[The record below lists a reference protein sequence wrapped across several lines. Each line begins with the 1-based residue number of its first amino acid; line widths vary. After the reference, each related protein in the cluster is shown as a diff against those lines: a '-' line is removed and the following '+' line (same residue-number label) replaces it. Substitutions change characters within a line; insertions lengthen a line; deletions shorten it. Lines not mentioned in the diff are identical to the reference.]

1 MGLNKENV
9 KWYDS
14 GHTITNLIIATIF
27 IILLGSQS
35 FIQGET
41 WSLAGSII
49 NHNSIYFLVLIYFLS
64 LKFSSGRKY
73 FNYFNIYL
81 IIIYGISCVTSFINL
96 VQGYSLI
103 SVLSFTIEF
112 VLLIYLIHT
121 LLRDTSFWKDFKLN
135 ESPFNELTNEWLFY
149 CILVV
154 GMFLLAVKLISIEE
168 LKGVIVSILDFVY
181 YVLIGRYLFLY
192 REYLDNKKIDSDNTG
207 NFDSIRENIKDT
219 VKTAKDKV
227 DDVLE
232 KTDIDEKIIDLKDK
246 VVSGV
251 NDVLDKTDIDEK
263 LVEAKDKAVTSI
275 DGVLNKNKVVEKT
288 EKNAT
293 NKSSKRTSKNTKK
306 ED

>member
-1 MGLNKENV
+1 MDLNKEKV

-14 GHTITNLIIATIF
+14 GHTITNIIIATIF

-49 NHNSIYFLVLIYFLS
+49 NHNSIYFLVLIYFVS
-64 LKFSSGRKY
+64 LKFRSGRKY
-73 FNYFNIYL
+73 FIYFNIYL

-96 VQGYSLI
+96 IQGYSLV

-168 LKGVIVSILDFVY
+168 LKGVVLSILDFIY
-181 YVLIGRYLFLY
+181 YALIGRYLYLY
-192 REYLDNKKIDSDNTG
+192 REYLDKRNIDSNNSG
-207 NFDSIRENIKDT
+207 NFDSIRENIAES
-219 VKTAKDKV
+219 VKSAKDKV
-227 DDVLE
+227 DDMLE
-232 KTDIDEKIIDLKDK
+232 KTDIDEKIIEMKDK
-246 VVSGV
+246 VVTGV
-251 NDVLDKTDIDEK
+251 SNAMDKTDIDEK
-263 LVEAKDKAVTSI
+263 IVEAKDKVVNKI
-275 DGVLNKNKVVEKT
+275 DGVINKKDTKGKT
-288 EKNAT
+288 T
-293 NKSSKRTSKNTKK
+293 TKSSKKTNKKK